1 MRDVLKRLKTLAG
14 INSRALLLA
23 VAFVALLGGV
33 ALGSGVAPVPGGGG
47 EGRGAV
53 GTPRVAVETAAG
65 GEREVLRGPRGKR
78 GPRGPRGRTGPEGER
93 GPTGDTG
100 TRGATGSSDEHVLDF
115 GVDWIGADNAAGHDS
130 AAIDLPGIGTLTIQC
145 PSTPPD
151 DPSVRRLV
159 LTPVSGGRRTVA
171 NLTTFEGAG
180 TTAATN
186 QRYQSDDTTP
196 ITALIPNNGMISGS
210 FSVEPNSGGSADV
223 GQLPVADITLSSYWK
238 VNDPIASENSCHI
251 SAQVLAKGY

>member
-1 MRDVLKRLKTLAG
+1 MKDALKR

-33 ALGSGVAPVPGGGG
+33 ALGSGVAPLPGESGG
-47 EGRGAV
+47 RDAA
-53 GTPRVAVETAAG
+53 GTPRVAVETAV
-65 GEREVLRGPRGKR
+65 GEARQAQRGKRGKR

-93 GPTGDTG
+93 GPSGETGA
-100 TRGATGSSDEHVLDF
+100 RGVTGSSDEHVLDF
-115 GVDWIGADNAAGHDS
+115 GVDWDGAANAAGHDS
-130 AAIDLPGIGTLTIQC
+130 SAIDLPGIGTLAIQC
-145 PSTPPD
+145 PSTSPD

-159 LTPVSGGRRTVA
+159 LTPATGGWRTVA

-186 QRYQSDDTTP
+186 QRYQTNDTTA

-210 FSVEPNSGGSADV
+210 FSVEPNSGGSADA

-238 VNDPIASENSCHI
+238 VNDPIDTENSCHI

>member
-1 MRDVLKRLKTLAG
+1 MKDALKGLKTLAG
-14 INSRALLLA
+14 INSRAVLLA

-33 ALGSGVAPVPGGGG
+33 ALGSGIAPVPGSGGG
-47 EGRGAV
+47 RDGAS
-53 GTPRVAVETAAG
+53 TPRVAIETAG
-65 GEREVLRGPRGKR
+65 GEQQALRGQRGKR

-115 GVDWIGADNAAGHDS
+115 GVDWIGSDNAAGHDS

-145 PSTPPD
+145 PNTPPD

-186 QRYQSDDTTP
+186 QRYQSDDITP

-210 FSVEPNSGGSADV
+210 FSVEPNSGGSADA